1 MVFNFTQK
9 VLKLQMEKII
19 KNFVKHMN
27 LDDILKKLDK
37 SISLSFEESKFMF
50 DELTSGQV
58 SDDIIEKILI
68 KLSSKGESIEEISG
82 E

>member
-1 MVFNFTQK
+1 
-9 VLKLQMEKII
+9 
-19 KNFVKHMN
+19 MN

-58 SDDIIEKILI
+58 SDDVIEKII
-68 KLSSKGESIEEISG
+68 NN
-82 E
+82 

>member
-1 MVFNFTQK
+1 
-9 VLKLQMEKII
+9 
-19 KNFVKHMN
+19 MN

-68 KLSSKGESIEEISG
+68 KLSSKGESVEEISG
-82 E
+82 GVISLLSLIHI